1 MVEKRLTKEIAE
13 LYCGVACTNYSSL
26 FLSSFRELGIDNPS
40 IQMRE
45 FTRLDPAAAETLID
59 FEQSLYLDGLTSLTD
74 QTAYFLRKH
83 KKGGVSLN
91 GLMSLSDKVAEYLG
105 KYAGSSLGL
114 NGLTSLSDKAAEC
127 LGNYVGSSLGL
138 NGLTSLSDMAAN
150 DLREYNGSLSLQ
162 GLFTGI
168 VQRVLNA
175 PIDEQETE
183 SGALRLI
190 VGDPA
195 EVIVTID
202 DCTIE
207 VAVFGVRWTGSHTSE
222 IHPRSVG
229 VLHWADFEHVQ
240 FEQLLTTLLQA
251 AQNARRA
258 GLGQCRYCGRLLGP
272 EHMHGDMCHGC
283 AERHEG
289 IVH

>member
-1 MVEKRLTKEIAE
+1 LKLDLSREVVVVEKRLTKEIAE

-127 LGNYVGSSLGL
+127 LGNYVG
-138 NGLTSLSDMAAN
+138 
-150 DLREYNGSLSLQ
+150 
-162 GLFTGI
+162 
-168 VQRVLNA
+168 
-175 PIDEQETE
+175 
-183 SGALRLI
+183 
-190 VGDPA
+190 
-195 EVIVTID
+195 
-202 DCTIE
+202 
-207 VAVFGVRWTGSHTSE
+207 
-222 IHPRSVG
+222 
-229 VLHWADFEHVQ
+229 
-240 FEQLLTTLLQA
+240 
-251 AQNARRA
+251 
-258 GLGQCRYCGRLLGP
+258 
-272 EHMHGDMCHGC
+272 
-283 AERHEG
+283 
-289 IVH
+289 